1 MTYNEL
7 EQKHKDYF
15 LEEFYENLGIDSQFI
30 EIDFDIKFDIITKQ
44 KYSEDGEE
52 FLYDYKQFNEVEI
65 ESYLVV
71 LVSNLTDVMFIYDS
85 SQDSNKKEIITTA
98 IEIASSKLFEKYPEL
113 LN

>member
-30 EIDFDIKFDIITKQ
+30 EIDFDIKFDIVKNV

-52 FLYDYKQFNEVEI
+52 FLYEYKQFNGVEI

-85 SQDSNKKEIITTA
+85 DSFGNKEIITTA
-98 IEIASSKLFEKYPEL
+98 IEIASTKLFEKYPEL